1 MPRESPLLVN
11 THVQPE
17 CIESLVCPRTERAC
31 TQPLLLGKGTNG
43 LIEISLGAE
52 NVFVK
57 WPLAFTT
64 EGYLQLHK
72 QLFLVAQTTLACL
85 FFFTVDPDVVKTLS
99 PLPGTF
105 APEVFA

>member
-1 MPRESPLLVN
+1 MCMQRASPLPGN
-11 THVQPE
+11 THIEPE

-64 EGYLQLHK
+64 EGYL
-72 QLFLVAQTTLACL
+72 
-85 FFFTVDPDVVKTLS
+85 
-99 PLPGTF
+99 
-105 APEVFA
+105 

>member
-1 MPRESPLLVN
+1 MLPVVQLPFTKGSARSLSIAATRLRIRLHPPPARDLAGSVCQEQALCLS

-43 LIEISLGAE
+43 LMEISLGAE

-64 EGYLQLHK
+64 EGYL
-72 QLFLVAQTTLACL
+72 
-85 FFFTVDPDVVKTLS
+85 
-99 PLPGTF
+99 
-105 APEVFA
+105 